1 MISFLQIASLSNSI
15 PEVYSELCQI
25 TRMKC
30 FANIVY
36 GVDYFRRTLQH
47 RYLTG
52 FWICVASFFHDG
64 RHYHIETAALICKSN
79 QWTGFYIIETS
90 LMKELSCKDSDKN
103 DSEILQRRTL
113 SPSPKE
119 VIHLTRKS
127 TLSFKRQAH
136 KTVKHSQTIYQLLP
150 TNCFKCVWQFC
161 GIGAQRVK
169 NTPFL
174 TWKVS

>member
-25 TRMKC
+25 TRMKR
-30 FANIVY
+30 FANIVH

-90 LMKELSCKDSDKN
+90 LMKELSCKDSDKKWFRN
-103 DSEILQRRTL
+103 FTTSHSFTFTKRSYTFNTKVYVIL
-113 SPSPKE
+113 
-119 VIHLTRKS
+119 
-127 TLSFKRQAH
+127 
-136 KTVKHSQTIYQLLP
+136 
-150 TNCFKCVWQFC
+150 
-161 GIGAQRVK
+161 
-169 NTPFL
+169 
-174 TWKVS
+174 